1 MIDHWFWKYAIQNK
15 GSYFQAAVAT
25 FFVNIFALA
34 VGFFVMVVYDRIIPN
49 NAITS
54 LTGLFFGASVVIL
67 LKYFLELLK
76 TYFLDHAGQSI
87 EKNTSGTL
95 FDKILAYDLLRA
107 PKSNG
112 AVSSLVKDFET
123 FQQFFTSVTIL
134 ILIDVPFLFLFLY
147 VIYVIGNAVVFVP
160 LVLIPMMLFVG
171 LVLQPFL
178 KNIAKKSADGSEAKQ
193 AVLLETLQNMETVKS
208 ISGANTLRKRW
219 VKSVEDQA
227 SFNVRSKFLNQIASS
242 FSGTALM
249 YNQIGIVT
257 VGVFL
262 IADGLMTMGA
272 LIGCVIIS
280 GRAMAPVAQISSVL
294 GRTNLAIEA
303 YRRVN
308 EFMGVTS
315 REEETRGYVKR
326 DKLEGSVSIKNLT
339 FRYPESQTKL
349 FDNLTLEVE
358 KSSRVAMLGRI
369 GSGKSTFLRLC
380 LGLYY
385 PDDGIVMV
393 DGTNI
398 TQVRPEDLRRNFGV
412 VPQTVSL
419 FSGTVRDNIT
429 IGVDEF
435 DDDFLLRV
443 SEVSGVMSWL
453 AKTPNGFDYKLSEG
467 GKELS
472 GGQRQTIAIARALIR
487 KPHYIVL
494 DEPTANMDTAT
505 EQLVLK
511 NLAEYFTD
519 ETLLIVTHRMAPL
532 SLVQRIVVL
541 DAGRVNVDGPKE
553 KILERLKGAA

>member
-1 MIDHWFWKYAIQNK
+1 MIDHWFWKYAFENK
-15 GSYFQAAVAT
+15 GSYFQAGVAT

-54 LTGLFFGASVVIL
+54 LTGLFFGASVVII

-112 AVSSLVKDFET
+112 AVASLVKDFEV

-193 AVLLETLQNMETVKS
+193 AVLLETLQNIETVKS

-227 SFNVRSKFLNQIASS
+227 SFNVKSKFLNQIATS

-262 IADGLMTMGA
+262 IADGTMTMGA

-294 GRTNLAIEA
+294 GRTNVAIEA

-326 DKLEGSVSIKNLT
+326 DTLEGSVSIKNLT
-339 FRYPESQTKL
+339 FRYPESETKL

-453 AKTPNGFDYKLSEG
+453 SKTPNGFDYKLSEG

-511 NLAEYFTD
+511 NLVEYLTD

>member
-112 AVSSLVKDFET
+112 AVASLVKDFET

-208 ISGANTLRKRW
+208 ISGANTHF
-219 VKSVEDQA
+219 E
-227 SFNVRSKFLNQIASS
+227 N
-242 FSGTALM
+242 
-249 YNQIGIVT
+249 
-257 VGVFL
+257 
-262 IADGLMTMGA
+262 DG
-272 LIGCVIIS
+272 
-280 GRAMAPVAQISSVL
+280 
-294 GRTNLAIEA
+294 
-303 YRRVN
+303 
-308 EFMGVTS
+308 
-315 REEETRGYVKR
+315 
-326 DKLEGSVSIKNLT
+326 
-339 FRYPESQTKL
+339 
-349 FDNLTLEVE
+349 
-358 KSSRVAMLGRI
+358 
-369 GSGKSTFLRLC
+369 
-380 LGLYY
+380 
-385 PDDGIVMV
+385 
-393 DGTNI
+393 
-398 TQVRPEDLRRNFGV
+398 
-412 VPQTVSL
+412 
-419 FSGTVRDNIT
+419 
-429 IGVDEF
+429 
-435 DDDFLLRV
+435 
-443 SEVSGVMSWL
+443 
-453 AKTPNGFDYKLSEG
+453 
-467 GKELS
+467 
-472 GGQRQTIAIARALIR
+472 
-487 KPHYIVL
+487 
-494 DEPTANMDTAT
+494 
-505 EQLVLK
+505 
-511 NLAEYFTD
+511 
-519 ETLLIVTHRMAPL
+519 
-532 SLVQRIVVL
+532 
-541 DAGRVNVDGPKE
+541 
-553 KILERLKGAA
+553 